1 MDRAA
6 RRGGFTLVEI
16 MVVMAIIV
24 SLFAL
29 VAIAAGGFLS
39 KGYEKAT
46 GSFVRQLQQHM
57 DEYKS
62 RTGSYPPDGID
73 SPVKNDEGQAIRGSA
88 CLYYFLSKP
97 VEVTERVGGKVSVRK
112 TDPITRFLDANLTK
126 ENPDHPGVFELKD
139 GWGNPIH
146 YDNTEDGEFRPQGG
160 DVHTPPVD
168 DEEHPDDP
176 RDGEFI
182 VDGKNAVERKGIQ
195 SKSYDIWSHG
205 EQPLKEKKPIGLPVA
220 TWNLKD

>member
-1 MDRAA
+1 
-6 RRGGFTLVEI
+6 
-16 MVVMAIIV
+16 
-24 SLFAL
+24 
-29 VAIAAGGFLS
+29 
-39 KGYEKAT
+39 
-46 GSFVRQLQQHM
+46 
-57 DEYKS
+57 
-62 RTGSYPPDGID
+62 
-73 SPVKNDEGQAIRGSA
+73 
-88 CLYYFLSKP
+88 
-97 VEVTERVGGKVSVRK
+97 
-112 TDPITRFLDANLTK
+112 
-126 ENPDHPGVFELKD
+126 VFELKD

-205 EQPLKEKKPIGLPVA
+205 EQPPNEKKPIGLPVA